1 MEPALGNDPASI
13 RLIRRSTFINKRNTV
28 ALGKSSQEE
37 KVIYQTTI
45 KMRNIHHIFYQFA
58 DSLHEE
64 QEKERRERRARRS
77 VTNDAS
83 KTYDTC
89 QLALVADHLFF
100 EHMGQR
106 KRSTA
111 INYMV
116 CFKISTFQKFSRT
129 LT

>member
-1 MEPALGNDPASI
+1 M
-13 RLIRRSTFINKRNTV
+13 
-28 ALGKSSQEE
+28 
-37 KVIYQTTI
+37 
-45 KMRNIHHIFYQFA
+45 
-58 DSLHEE
+58 HEE
-64 QEKERRERRARRS
+64 QEKERSERRARRS

-116 CFKISTFQKFSRT
+116 CFKNSTFSKILPQRSLKDMFALFLYKIWTQKVKKFGAVLDVLRKVFRMTHAMIEKMCTRSVYR
-129 LT
+129 